1 MKALFSYAPLL
12 IAATLTGA
20 AVENEA
26 QAFRKFLN
34 QFSEH
39 YDANG
44 IATDT
49 LTDETSCG
57 LCHVRA
63 GGGGRRTPYGEDF
76 LSTALDEGKGFPGIE
91 FFDSDSDGFN
101 NLEEIF
107 LRVHPGKADSTPST
121 RIDLSLSSQ
130 DTLKVIPNGACT
142 QLTLKAFG
150 FTFTNGQSDFTQ
162 SNVATP
168 IEISVS
174 GSRGAILAKCEAEQ
188 SSGSLLAE

>member
-1 MKALFSYAPLL
+1 MKARSNYAGLL
-12 IAATLTGA
+12 IVAALA
-20 AVENEA
+20 AASVNSEA

-44 IATDT
+44 LATDK

-63 GGGGRRTPYGEDF
+63 GGGGRRTPYGDDF
-76 LSTALDEGKGFPGIE
+76 LNTALDEGKGFPGIE
-91 FFDSDSDGFN
+91 FMDSDSDGFN

-107 LRVHPGKADSTPST
+107 LQVHPGKAEDTPST
-121 RIDLSLSSQ
+121 RIELSLSSQ
-130 DTLKVIPNGACT
+130 DTLKVIPNGACA
-142 QLTLKAFG
+142 QLSLKAFG

-162 SNVATP
+162 ANVAAP
-168 IEISVS
+168 IEISVG

-188 SSGSLLAE
+188 SSGSLLVE